1 MTKDRKKIYLNPRAD
16 RADRRYAAFQGAVHC
31 RGGAALR
38 SLAPPPRFGRI
49 AVSARRACGAKPR
62 RRGTGRSPSRRA
74 HRSERAGPAMRRN
87 ASRRARRGSC
97 SAVVTTE
104 RVARCPGGTG
114 SPPGSDPAGGH
125 RAVHRYAAF
134 QGVHRRGGA
143 ALQSLASAP
152 LAPVGSRIGETWVRS
167 GGPTQGDRKVPQSAI
182 RRAGHGWCG
191 GAVARQGRGT
201 RLGSSG
207 TRPPERPVIR
217 RAERP
222 CGRNGCFWEPAR
234 CSSRGVPGGSGA
246 TTHGRS
252 GSKPSRKSS
261 QITTRAQ
268 DVQDVAFAIDQRR
281 PALRGTTPGRGLA

>member
-1 MTKDRKKIYLNPRAD
+1 M
-16 RADRRYAAFQGAVHC
+16 HC

-134 QGVHRRGGA
+134 QGGASPRWCCTAISRVRSSRSGRIAHRRDVGAVRRSDPGGPQGPPVGDPTGGTRLVRRSGGA
-143 ALQSLASAP
+143 AGARHAAGKFGHSPARASCDP
-152 LAPVGSRIGETWVRS
+152 S
-167 GGPTQGDRKVPQSAI
+167 GGTAM
-182 RRAGHGWCG
+182 
-191 GAVARQGRGT
+191 
-201 RLGSSG
+201 
-207 TRPPERPVIR
+207 
-217 RAERP
+217 RAERLLLGASP
-222 CGRNGCFWEPAR
+222 VFKPRRSWRVGSYHTWE
-234 CSSRGVPGGSGA
+234 
-246 TTHGRS
+246 
-252 GSKPSRKSS
+252 KW
-261 QITTRAQ
+261 
-268 DVQDVAFAIDQRR
+268 
-281 PALRGTTPGRGLA
+281 